1 MSELNAITEEIMTEE
16 QASAILHESF
26 FVFSE
31 DTSAEHDMLVDATQ
45 FLALGGITLDQ
56 VAGTAV
62 SLAKEQN
69 SYGIGRVFDV
79 FTTEALKYGKHVV
92 AVTKGITP
100 SATVVPSMTY
110 GGKYLKSRLQFMINS
125 ELKKDHNGHE
135 YFEIMRRGF
144 LVSSNTATAWSA
156 YDRKNGARRTMK
168 LYVKDL
174 EGQKFYTMRDGVK
187 TSVALGDTSVFDAVQ
202 DAIHASG
209 AVSNY
214 VQTLNAMPQNEV
226 EMLSDNQQALFY
238 TVFKAIKG
246 EVTSTAKA
254 PATAEEK
261 AYL

>member
-16 QASAILHESF
+16 EASAILHDSF

-62 SLAKEQN
+62 ALAKSEN
-69 SYGIGRVFDV
+69 NYGIGRVFDV
-79 FTTEALKYGKHVV
+79 FTTQALKYGKHVV

-100 SATVVPSMTY
+100 STTVVPTMTFT
-110 GGKYLKSRLQFMINS
+110 GSYLKSRLQLVINS
-125 ELKKDHNGHE
+125 ELKTDHLGQSYYE
-135 YFEIMRRGF
+135 VMRRGF

-156 YDRKNGARRTMK
+156 YDRKNGARRTVK

-174 EGQKFYTMRDGVK
+174 EGQKFYTMRDGIR
-187 TSVALGDTSVFDAVQ
+187 TSVALGDTSVFDAIQ

-209 AVSNY
+209 AVTNY
-214 VQTLNAMPQNEV
+214 VKTLNSLPQATV
-226 EMLSDNQQALFY
+226 EQLSEDQQALFY
-238 TVFKAIKG
+238 TVFKTVKG
-246 EVTSTAKA
+246 EAKS
-254 PATAEEK
+254 EDK